1 MQTVKIIVEDADRE
15 YFERVKQEIMEETRK
30 IVKSVLMRTL
40 FIVERYAQFRCV
52 ELNDNGLKTNIRTKV
67 AETDRGVVLSI
78 ELTPVE
84 EFINEFV
91 RKASFWRM
99 VRRMER
105 EYRQKGRAVEYEEE
119 NLRAKAVVTGGGGG
133 SEKA

>member
-1 MQTVKIIVEDADRE
+1 MQSIKITVEDVDRE
-15 YFERVKQEIMEETRK
+15 YFERVKQEAAEELRK

-52 ELNDNGLKTNIRTKV
+52 ELNDRGLKTNIRTKV
-67 AETDRGVVLSI
+67 AETEKGVLLTI
-78 ELTPVE
+78 EFAPVE
-84 EFINEFV
+84 EAVNEAV

-99 VRRMER
+99 VKRMER

-119 NLRAKAVVTGGGGG
+119 NMRAKAMIAGGGGG
-133 SEKA
+133 CEKA